1 MTRREHARILGD
13 VLDNLEALA
22 RRQPGRVNLAGLA
35 SSSNLPHDR
44 LVDYL
49 GELRL
54 HGLVYGDHLPR
65 LTDRGE
71 QFLQCYRGWIRVQ
84 ALYGLVEV
92 PGMPVETLI
101 GFSTVG
107 RRFAAARGEAPGPA
121 VATSVPKAAPSPAA
135 PVEPEGTASGPA
147 APTATV
153 RASDR

>member
-44 LVDYL
+44 LIGYL

-54 HGLVYGDHLPR
+54 HGLVDGDHLPK

-92 PGMPVETLI
+92 PGMTAETLI

-107 RRFAAARGEAPGPA
+107 RRFAASRGDVTAPA
-121 VATSVPKAAPSPAA
+121 VAAVPVSPSPPA
-135 PVEPEGTASGPA
+135 PEVPEASAG
-147 APTATV
+147 TATV
-153 RASDR
+153 QARSD